1 MKNYQ
6 FRLVDV
12 FIRGLLRLCLEGS
25 IHVKPNDMDVF
36 SGCLASGAHPLMRK
50 VCAAAVEQSDM
61 TSASCR
67 WGQVTLCRVCRCW
80 SSTARSP
87 PAVATRAGHKPGDV
101 IAAWIQQCENSMIV
115 NVLKQGLMMVW
126 L

>member
-1 MKNYQ
+1 MSSSGENIINK
-6 FRLVDV
+6 R
-12 FIRGLLRLCLEGS
+12 EGS

-101 IAAWIQQCENSMIV
+101 IAAWIQQCENSIIV
-115 NVLKQGLMMVW
+115 NVLKQNVL
-126 L
+126 LSAQLAH